1 MEARGLATTSF
12 SRPEIDSSPA
22 EIMAQQGS
30 RPSWLRALLGK
41 IRTTTAQANANR
53 RALLTNFHE
62 LASSFIFHA
71 PTDVLGP
78 VASGSGDCA
87 SLTHSVSATHSGVR
101 ALPPPGAIQR
111 RASSPTGLG
120 LRGL

>member
-22 EIMAQQGS
+22 EMIAQHGS

-62 LASSFIFHA
+62 LASSFIFDT
-71 PTDVLGP
+71 PTDALGP

-87 SLTHSVSATHSGVR
+87 SLSRSVSTMHSGVP
-101 ALPPPGAIQR
+101 ALLPPGAIQR
-111 RASSPTGLG
+111 QAFSPTAPGL
-120 LRGL
+120 